1 MPRAS
6 AWDPERAS
14 GFLTQRA
21 VLQEWCYQRPSSY
34 MLVGP
39 ARSMNYSTRKDL
51 LRKWETARSCTALL
65 YVTGDRPG
73 LETQVHSEVLDFFA
87 KHLDEIGTVRTISFF
102 LHTRG
107 GSTLAAWSLVNLI
120 RQFTERLE
128 IIVPAKAHSAG
139 TLMCLGADSIM
150 MTRQATLGPID
161 PSVNGPL
168 NPEIPGAP
176 PQQRA
181 PVSVEAINGY
191 IAFAKDQAGLS
202 SEDARLAVLRAL
214 FDRVHPLVLGDVY
227 RSRTQIRMLGRRL
240 IKRHLTD
247 EDRINKVL
255 DFLCSESG
263 SHDYTIYRQE
273 ARDELGLRVERPDD
287 VLYPIIRDIHRSYAD
302 EMRFGTPL
310 NPEALLADQPQAK
323 YSHVRALIESV
334 GAGSHRFVSEG
345 TLSRQQIQ
353 VAPGVMQPAVA
364 DARSF
369 EGWRHET

>member
-1 MPRAS
+1 MGYSERKTLLQSWEAS
-6 AWDPERAS
+6 RNS
-14 GFLTQRA
+14 
-21 VLQEWCYQRPSSY
+21 
-34 MLVGP
+34 
-39 ARSMNYSTRKDL
+39 
-51 LRKWETARSCTALL
+51 TALL

-73 LETQVHSEVLDFFA
+73 LETQIHPEVLDMFSR
-87 KHLDEIGTVRTISFF
+87 HLDGIGTVDTISLF

-107 GSTLAAWSLVNLI
+107 GVTLGAWSLVNLI
-120 RQFTERLE
+120 RQFTRRLE

-181 PVSVEAINGY
+181 PVSVEAINGF
-191 IAFAKDQAGLS
+191 IAFAKDELALDTD
-202 SEDARLAVLRAL
+202 DAKLGVLRAL
-214 FDRVHPLVLGDVY
+214 TDRVHPLVLGEVY
-227 RSRTQIRMLGRRL
+227 RSRSQIRMLGRRL
-240 IKRHLTD
+240 IRNQMDDSEKVDT
-247 EDRINKVL
+247 VL

-287 VLYPIIRDIHRSYAD
+287 ALYAIVRDLHADYSAEMDFGKPLSPETVLAR
-302 EMRFGTPL
+302 
-310 NPEALLADQPQAK
+310 NPQAQ
-323 YSHVRALIESV
+323 YSYVRGLIESV
-334 GAGSHRFVSEG
+334 GGGSHRFISEG
-345 TLSRQQIQ
+345 TYSRQQVQ

-364 DARSF
+364 DSRTF
-369 EGWRHET
+369 EGWRHQS

>member
-1 MPRAS
+1 
-6 AWDPERAS
+6 
-14 GFLTQRA
+14 
-21 VLQEWCYQRPSSY
+21 
-34 MLVGP
+34 
-39 ARSMNYSTRKDL
+39 MNYQTRQDL

-73 LETQVHSEVLDFFA
+73 LETQIHPEVLDFFA
-87 KHLDEIGTVRTISFF
+87 QHLDGVGTVKTISLF

-191 IAFAKDQAGLS
+191 IAFAKNEAGLS
-202 SEDARLAVLRAL
+202 SEEARLGVLRAL
-214 FDRVHPLVLGDVY
+214 SDRVHPLVLGEVY
-227 RSRTQIRMLGRRL
+227 RSRAQIRMLGGRL
-240 IKRHLTD
+240 IKGHLTD
-247 EDRINKVL
+247 ENRIKKVL

-273 ARDELGLRVERPDD
+273 ARDELGLRVERPTDET
-287 VLYPIIRDIHRSYAD
+287 YAIIRDLHRSYSF
-302 EMRFGTPL
+302 EMQFGTPL
-310 NPEALLADQPQAK
+310 DPETILAGEPQAH
-323 YSHVRALIESV
+323 YSHVRALIESIS
-334 GAGSHRFVSEG
+334 GGSHRFVSEG
-345 TLSRQQIQ
+345 MLSRQEIQI
-353 VAPGVMQPAVA
+353 APGVMKLAVA

-369 EGWRHET
+369 EGWRHEN

>member
-1 MPRAS
+1 
-6 AWDPERAS
+6 
-14 GFLTQRA
+14 
-21 VLQEWCYQRPSSY
+21 
-34 MLVGP
+34 
-39 ARSMNYSTRKDL
+39 MNYSTRKAL
-51 LRKWETARSCTALL
+51 LQQWETKRSCTALL

-73 LETQVHSEVLDFFA
+73 LETQIHPEVLDFFA
-87 KHLDEIGTVRTISFF
+87 QHLDGIGTVKTVSLF

-120 RQFTERLE
+120 RQFTECLE
-128 IIVPAKAHSAG
+128 IVVPAKAHSAG

-191 IAFAKDQAGLS
+191 IAFAKSEAGLS
-202 SEDARLAVLRAL
+202 SEDARLGVLRTL
-214 FDRVHPLVLGDVY
+214 SDRVHPLVLGDVY

-247 EDRINKVL
+247 EDRVNKVL

-273 ARDELGLRVERPDD
+273 ARDELGLRVERPTDE
-287 VLYPIIRDIHRSYAD
+287 LYAIIRDLHRSYAD
-302 EMRFGTPL
+302 EMKFGTPL
-310 NPEALLADQPQAK
+310 SPEALLSGQPQK
-323 YSHVRALIESV
+323 EYSHVRAMIESV
-334 GAGSHRFVSEG
+334 AGGSHRFVSEG
-345 TLSRQQIQ
+345 RLSRQQIQ